1 MLIRATAY
9 RYPQTMDW
17 PSIRNEFPALHHWT
31 YLNSATYGQVPLR
44 SQAAVTSHF
53 ERRNALAC
61 QDFLTWFDDAD
72 RLRALIAQFIHCE
85 PADIAFMPTA
95 CSVLSLFLGGIDWQP
110 GDRIL
115 TLADEFPNQYYYANW
130 LRPRGVELIEMAEI
144 DRIPAR
150 TRAVVL
156 SSVNYASGY
165 RPDLANIS
173 RLAHEAGAFLYVDG
187 TQSLGALRFDVGSVR
202 PDVFAVD
209 GYKWLLCPNGATF
222 FYITPKFRRTLPPSV
237 IGWRS
242 DRGWRGVDDLHHGA
256 PQMPEGAERYEGGML
271 NFPSL
276 YAMEESLR
284 MMLEIGPEV
293 IENRVLDLALRT
305 ADLLRGAGASIMH
318 ENSNIVAAHW
328 PDRDSSLL
336 ARKLRERGIIVA
348 ARHGNLRVSPHFYN
362 NETDLEVLA
371 EALA

>member
-1 MLIRATAY
+1 
-9 RYPQTMDW
+9 MDW
-17 PSIRNEFPALHHWT
+17 PAIRNEFPALQQWT
-31 YLNSATYGQVPLR
+31 YLNSATFGQVPLR
-44 SQAAVTSHF
+44 SQAALARHF

-72 RLRALIAQFIHCE
+72 RLRALIAQFICCE
-85 PADIAFMPTA
+85 PADIGFMPTA
-95 CSVLSLFLGGIDWQP
+95 CAVLSLFLGGIEWQP

-130 LRPRGVELIEMAEI
+130 LRPCGVELIETPRV
-144 DRIPAR
+144 DRIPER
-150 TRAVVL
+150 TRAIVL
-156 SSVNYASGY
+156 SSVNYMNGY

-173 RLAHEAGAFLYVDG
+173 RLAHEARALLYVDG
-187 TQSLGALRFDVGSVR
+187 TQSLGALRFDVRSVQ
-202 PDVFAVD
+202 PDIFAVD
-209 GYKWLLCPNGATF
+209 GYKWLLCPNGAAF
-222 FYITPKFRRTLPPSV
+222 FYIAPHLRRTLPPSV

-242 DRGWRGVDDLHHGA
+242 DRGWRGVDDLHHGV
-256 PQMPEGAERYEGGML
+256 PQLPEGAERYEGGML

-284 MMLEIGPEV
+284 MMLEIGPEA
-293 IENRVLDLALRT
+293 IENRVLELAART
-305 ADLLRGAGASIMH
+305 AEVLRGAGASIVH

-328 PDRDSSLL
+328 RDRDASLL
-336 ARKLRERGIIVA
+336 ARKLGERRIVVA

-362 NETDLEVLA
+362 SETDLAALA